1 MKYQFMNFKEHY
13 DRVGKKEIKTI
24 NRTDRI
30 RYETFAKMIK
40 DGSSVLDIGSRE
52 GELKNFLGKKCK
64 YIAADISKPRID
76 RLLKKGIQAYCF
88 DICEQLPVELENKFD
103 YVVLGEV
110 IEHLTRPYDALLN
123 IKKALNNKG
132 ILIGSTPN
140 LYSLNRMLSRLIGMG
155 PDNYNQEHIIAFD
168 VVELKNMLKYAGF
181 KVLMIKRSTLMY
193 MPIDTFFGWHIF
205 FKAQKY

>member
-1 MKYQFMNFKEHY
+1 MNFKEHY
-13 DRVGKKEIKTI
+13 DKVGKKEMKTI

-30 RYETFAKMIK
+30 RYKTFAKMIK
-40 DGSSVLDIGSRE
+40 PKSSVLDIGSRD
-52 GELKNFLGKKCK
+52 GELKNFLDKTCI
-64 YIAADISKPRID
+64 YVAADISKPRVE
-76 RLLKKGIQAYCF
+76 RLLKKGVEAYCF
-88 DICEQLPVELENKFD
+88 DICDQVPNELENRFD

-123 IKKALNNKG
+123 IKKVLKNKG
-132 ILIGSTPN
+132 VLIGSTPN
-140 LYSLNRMLSRLIGMG
+140 IYSLNRLINRLTGVG

-181 KVLMIKRSTLMY
+181 KILMIKRSTLMY